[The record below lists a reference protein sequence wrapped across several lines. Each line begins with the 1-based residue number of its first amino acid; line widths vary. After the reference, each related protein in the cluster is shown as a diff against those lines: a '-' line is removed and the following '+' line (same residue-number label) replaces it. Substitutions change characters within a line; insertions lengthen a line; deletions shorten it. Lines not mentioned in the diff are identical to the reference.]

1 MRRAMRKTIATLVIL
16 VALWLAWSAWPFF
29 ALYDIA
35 RAAQAGDAAQI
46 ERRVDFPALQRS
58 ITDQVIAAYERMSGK
73 RIQRG
78 LLGAA
83 AGAAVDPFIAK
94 LATPQALAA
103 LLRDGWPKGILAE
116 PPPGLAPPNLTALG
130 NVLSLYAASDYGI
143 GEFRIALPLDAP
155 AERRFR
161 LQLALS
167 HWTWKLAALDLP
179 PELTERLARELAKE
193 RGS

>member
-1 MRRAMRKTIATLVIL
+1 MKKTVITLVVL
-16 VALWLAWSAWPFF
+16 LAVWLAWSAWPFL

-35 RAAQAGDAAQI
+35 RAAQAGDAERI

-58 ITDQVIAAYERMSGK
+58 LTDQIIAAYERVTGK
-73 RIQRG
+73 RVQSG
-78 LLGAA
+78 LIGAV

-94 LATPQALAA
+94 LATPEALAA

-116 PPPGLAPPNLTALG
+116 RPAGFTPNLIALG
-130 NVLSLYAASDYGI
+130 NIFSLYAASDYGI
-143 GEFRIALPLDAP
+143 GEFRIVLPLDTP

-167 HWTWKLAALDLP
+167 NWTWRLTVLDLP

-193 RGS
+193 RG

>member
-1 MRRAMRKTIATLVIL
+1 MKKTVVTIVVL
-16 VALWLAWSAWPFF
+16 VAVWLAWSAWPFF

-35 RAAQAGDAAQI
+35 RAAQARDAAQI
-46 ERRVDFPALQRS
+46 ERRVDFAALQRS
-58 ITDQVIAAYERMSGK
+58 ITDQIIAAYERVTGK
-73 RIQRG
+73 RVQRG

-94 LATPQALAA
+94 LVTPEALAA
-103 LLRDGWPKGILAE
+103 LLREGWPKGVLAE
-116 PPPGLAPPNLTALG
+116 PPPGFVAPNLTALG
-130 NVLSLYAASDYGI
+130 NILSLYAASDYGI

-167 HWTWKLAALDLP
+167 RWTWRLDALDLP
-179 PELTERLARELAKE
+179 PELADRLARELAKE
-193 RGS
+193 RG